1 VEKEQELGGTCLRVG
16 CIPSKALLH
25 SSHIYEEARHSFAE
39 HGIGVGE
46 VSLDLS
52 AMMKRKDGV
61 VSATV
66 KGVDF
71 LIKKNKIERLV
82 GSGSIVAAG
91 LVAVQHSD
99 GSTTEIR
106 SRAIVLATGSEPTP
120 LSGVEVDEKRVVTS
134 TGALALS
141 KIPKSMVVVGAGV
154 IGLELGS
161 VWRRLGSEITVVEYL
176 DSVLPGMDGEV
187 SATARK
193 ILEKQG
199 IRFRLSTKVTGAKVR
214 KSGVELTLE
223 PRAGGDAETLSA
235 EIVLVAIGRRP
246 YSAGLGLEKVGVAL
260 DPRGFVVTDAHFAT
274 NVAGIYAIGDLIGG
288 AMLAHK
294 AEEEG
299 VALAEILAGQA
310 GHVNYDAVPAIV
322 YTEPEI
328 ASLGK
333 TEEALKESGV
343 PYRSGKFPF
352 RANARARVVG
362 SVEGFVKILA
372 HAETDAVLGVHIVGP
387 AAGELIQE
395 CVLGME
401 FGAAAEDI
409 ARTSHGHPGL
419 YEVVKEAALAVD
431 GRALHI

>member
-1 VEKEQELGGTCLRVG
+1 
-16 CIPSKALLH
+16 
-25 SSHIYEEARHSFAE
+25 
-39 HGIGVGE
+39 
-46 VSLDLS
+46 
-52 AMMKRKDGV
+52 MMKRKDGV

>member
-1 VEKEQELGGTCLRVG
+1 
-16 CIPSKALLH
+16 
-25 SSHIYEEARHSFAE
+25 
-39 HGIGVGE
+39 
-46 VSLDLS
+46 
-52 AMMKRKDGV
+52 
-61 VSATV
+61 
-66 KGVDF
+66 
-71 LIKKNKIERLV
+71 
-82 GSGSIVAAG
+82 
-91 LVAVQHSD
+91 
-99 GSTTEIR
+99 
-106 SRAIVLATGSEPTP
+106 VLATGSEPTP

-235 EIVLVAIGRRP
+235 EIVLVAIGGRP

>member
-1 VEKEQELGGTCLRVG
+1 
-16 CIPSKALLH
+16 
-25 SSHIYEEARHSFAE
+25 
-39 HGIGVGE
+39 
-46 VSLDLS
+46 
-52 AMMKRKDGV
+52 
-61 VSATV
+61 
-66 KGVDF
+66 
-71 LIKKNKIERLV
+71 
-82 GSGSIVAAG
+82 
-91 LVAVQHSD
+91 
-99 GSTTEIR
+99 
-106 SRAIVLATGSEPTP
+106 
-120 LSGVEVDEKRVVTS
+120 VDEKRIVSS
-134 TGALALS
+134 TAALALP
-141 KIPKSMVVVGAGV
+141 KVPKSLVVIGAGV

-161 VWRRLGSEITVVEYL
+161 VWRRLGSEVTVVEYL
-176 DSVLPGMDGEV
+176 DTILPGMDGEV
-187 SATARK
+187 STTARK

-199 IRFRLSTKVTGAKVR
+199 IKFRLSTKVTGAKSK
-214 KSGVELTLE
+214 KSGVDLTLE
-223 PRAGGDAETLSA
+223 PRAGGETETLSA
-235 EIVLVAIGRRP
+235 DAVLVAIGRRP
-246 YSAGLGLEKVGVAL
+246 FSDGLGLDKVGVAL
-260 DPRGFVVTDAHFAT
+260 DARGFVVTDSHFAT
-274 NVAGIYAIGDLIGG
+274 NVPGIYAVGDLIGG

-299 VALAEILAGQA
+299 VALAELLAGQA
-310 GHVNYDAVPAIV
+310 GHVNYNAIPAIV

-328 ASLGK
+328 AALGQ
-333 TEEALKESGV
+333 TEEALKSAGI
-343 PYRSGKFPF
+343 PFRTGKFPF